1 MPEKTEVK
9 KVDGGGGGKG
19 GRGRGKGGS
28 TLGVV
33 PKFAG
38 GKSFKRVGIGGGLV
52 VSVLTFNSNDRSM
65 SHAEVHSIFFAELLE
80 HERKKI
86 NKKRQG
92 IAYL

>member
-1 MPEKTEVK
+1 MPENTEVK

-38 GKSFKRVGIGGGLV
+38 GKSFKRVGIGGMCSLG
-52 VSVLTFNSNDRSM
+52 
-65 SHAEVHSIFFAELLE
+65 
-80 HERKKI
+80 
-86 NKKRQG
+86 
-92 IAYL
+92 